1 MSDVDEF
8 VGLAAGVPV
17 IVRPPADGR
26 RPDAPI
32 VLAWHLQDPPRT
44 ESALAA
50 ALALEG
56 LDAWRIYLGLPLSGS
71 RLPEGGFDEVMRL
84 GYDDAVMNL
93 QGPVVDQAAKE
104 VGPALAQLRDRFDLG
119 TGAIGVLGGSIGAA
133 VAMLVMADGV
143 LPVETSVLVSPLV
156 RLEAAVESLGRQ
168 YGITYPWSPESRAVA
183 ARLDFVARTAD
194 FSAHGDPTML
204 LIVGADD
211 DPSGFLEPARQLAD
225 ARNPRRVELV
235 TIDGMGHAFA
245 DEPGDE
251 PAPPTAAAKRID
263 TLATDWFDRRLTER
277 TATRG

>member
-17 IVRPPADGR
+17 IVRPPAGGKR
-26 RPDAPI
+26 SAAPI

-50 ALALEG
+50 SLPLEG

-84 GYDDAVMNL
+84 GYEDAVMNL
-93 QGPVVDQAAKE
+93 QGPVVDQAANE
-104 VGPALAQLRDRFDLG
+104 VGPALAELRNRFDVG
-119 TGAIGVLGGSIGAA
+119 TGTIGVMGGSIGAA

-143 LPVETSVLVSPLV
+143 LPIATAVLVSPLV
-156 RLEAAVESLGRQ
+156 QLEAAVESLGRR

-183 ARLDFVARTAD
+183 ARLDFVARAAD
-194 FSAHGDPTML
+194 FATNGDPTML

-211 DPSGFLEPARQLAD
+211 DAAGFLEPAGRLAATRPTGRAD
-225 ARNPRRVELV
+225 LV
-235 TIDGMGHAFA
+235 AIDGMGHAFA
-245 DEPGDE
+245 EEPGDE
-251 PAPPTAAAKRID
+251 PAPPTEAALRID
-263 TLATDWFDRRLTER
+263 ALAADWFGRQLTEP
-277 TATRG
+277 TVSSS